1 MKSVLRNTAAFLM
14 AILLLL
20 STTLW
25 KVEKHYCMGHLMDV
39 ALFTD
44 VDTCGMN
51 MSITGN
57 IETLEEIENSC
68 CNDEVV
74 FVEGQD
80 DLKLSIN
87 DLDTDQQSFL
97 IAFNYSYNSL
107 FQALTDQFVPHEQYP
122 PPILVKD
129 IQLFDEVYLI

>member
-1 MKSVLRNTAAFLM
+1 MSLLM

-20 STTLW
+20 STTSW

-51 MSITGN
+51 MSSTDN
-57 IETLEEIENSC
+57 NEILDELENSC
-68 CNDEVV
+68 CNDVV
-74 FVEGQD
+74 LFVDGQD
-80 DLKLSIN
+80 DLKLSFN

-97 IAFNYSYNSL
+97 IAFKYSYNSL
-107 FQALTDQFVPHEQYP
+107 FQVQTDQFVPHEQYP

-129 IQLFDEVYLI
+129 IQLFDEVFLI